1 MNFLPQVMKH
11 LLIPLSIALA
21 SPSGLTQA
29 ARASTADFQTEVWA
43 VSCMA
48 CHGTDGR
55 AEGVGMSLN
64 GRTSAELADLLLAY
78 KSGQRSGTIMH
89 QHAKGY
95 SDEQLKRIAQYFSKF
110 K

>member
-1 MNFLPQVMKH
+1 MKYLPT
-11 LLIPLSIALA
+11 LLALALA
-21 SPSGLTQA
+21 SPPGLTQPTPA
-29 ARASTADFQTEVWA
+29 AEADFQTAVWA

-55 AEGVGMSLN
+55 AEGVGRPLN
-64 GRTSAELADLLLAY
+64 GRSGAELADLLLAY
-78 KSGQRSGTIMH
+78 KSGQRSGTVMH

-95 SDEQLKRIAQYFSKF
+95 SDDELKRIAQYFSQF

>member
-1 MNFLPQVMKH
+1 MKH
-11 LLIPLSIALA
+11 LLILIAVALF
-21 SPSGLTQA
+21 SPPGFTQS
-29 ARASTADFQTEVWA
+29 ARALSADFQTEVWA

-64 GRTSAELADLLLAY
+64 GRSSSELADLLLAY

-95 SDEQLKRIAQYFSKF
+95 SDDELKRIAQYFSQF